1 LQRNRIVIHI
11 ALWSHFRA
19 IVWLDYVDNEYV
31 YSPTN
36 GTDKYNIQ
44 LVIHNTDSGQK
55 YEK

>member
-1 LQRNRIVIHI
+1 VIHI